1 MPNAYMG
8 MNYFN
13 PYMYPNQMGTMPQ
26 MMPFPNYFGFQQ
38 NNKQFKDNNNNKN
51 MPQPMFM
58 PMYYNMGVN
67 QMNKQN
73 ISNKK

>member
-51 MPQPMFM
+51 MPQP
-58 PMYYNMGVN
+58 
-67 QMNKQN
+67 
-73 ISNKK
+73 I